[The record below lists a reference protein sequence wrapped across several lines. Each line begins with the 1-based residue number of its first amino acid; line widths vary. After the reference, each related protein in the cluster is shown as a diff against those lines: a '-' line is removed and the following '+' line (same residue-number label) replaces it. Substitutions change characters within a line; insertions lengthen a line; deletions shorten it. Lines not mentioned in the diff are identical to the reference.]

1 MTGAYAAKRVLHRT
15 RSLEAAALGI
25 GCRVA
30 VKNVI
35 RAWARFPDMDRT
47 QALEMP
53 LERWL
58 KLWFLEH
65 TVNQR
70 LILLAAAASPLLG
83 GAAALWTRLRRRWA
97 YSAAAAAQLY
107 AVTLLSGLY
116 WLYNAPD
123 LRFGYGIL
131 LLLITLPLAWGLWLA
146 GAAWRAPADWLARAA
161 VLAIGVYLL
170 SFLARSF
177 QADSLAQRWLLP
189 CLRGHGLPPDRIPA
203 LAEYLSA
210 GNVPWYAYYEDYS
223 VGLDAL
229 LETRVACGPGYQP
242 YDS

>member
-1 MTGAYAAKRVLHRT
+1 MLPV
-15 RSLEAAALGI
+15 
-25 GCRVA
+25 
-30 VKNVI
+30 
-35 RAWARFPDMDRT
+35 
-47 QALEMP
+47 
-53 LERWL
+53 
-58 KLWFLEH
+58 FL
-65 TVNQR
+65 
-70 LILLAAAASPLLG
+70 
-83 GAAALWTRLRRRWA
+83 RWA

-189 CLRGHGLPPDRIPA
+189 MPYPSLPSEPCDLDGRTIFCPAEISYTQCWYGPFPCVPSARGDVYLRGSDFADGFAAYPRDESPARLKNSPPL
-203 LAEYLSA
+203 LARPPID
-210 GNVPWYAYYEDYS
+210 G
-223 VGLDAL
+223 
-229 LETRVACGPGYQP
+229 R
-242 YDS
+242 